1 MKDKSKSNS
10 YLSLP
15 EKEEHK
21 MLLEN
26 LMSEKE
32 VKTKECKEAQEC
44 EEAQDQG
51 GARTK
56 FGSCCFSRY
65 VIMIVQCSWNIKI
78 VY

>member
-1 MKDKSKSNS
+1 
-10 YLSLP
+10 
-15 EKEEHK
+15 

-65 VIMIVQCSWNIKI
+65 VIMIVQCSWNTKI
-78 VY
+78 VYQMQHKCPHQFFGSMTCF